1 MKSATKEIIEKW
13 NQEIS
18 NQTVL
23 PETIKLKINQHSVH
37 ESIRSIVPSET
48 LVMHEPTHT
57 DFFLNGESSGIVENS
72 RILEEWLLHIDYLI
86 EKVETE
92 KSILNFDLS
101 YFILSSF
108 IYFHLFYLIIILI
121 DLEVDQSDISTLLLR
136 KSTIYCTLGQIES
149 AKDYAQQSLDLLE
162 TSIGYYRLAI
172 AQYCLKEYD
181 IALETLLKANDIDG
195 MNFFIHHALQVVLA
209 RIRSRK
215 DRPNIVGGDEDDDG
229 HDFNFD

>member
-92 KSILNFDLS
+92 KN
-101 YFILSSF
+101 
-108 IYFHLFYLIIILI
+108 
-121 DLEVDQSDISTLLLR
+121 LEVDQSDISTLLLR